1 MDQGRASISV
11 PHVVRGRFERGGAVS
26 HGRFATPKL
35 DLDALAWPRSEPGPA
50 FETPIREVIDFLV
63 EVGRALAFDRNP
75 WLQEALEASL
85 SVNDLGRR
93 ILETTYR
100 GLPHLFERDA
110 LAFQVEQEVG
120 WGAIDGWAEVRRPDG
135 RIARVRAFPPRLVH
149 VLAGNTPAVT
159 AATIVRGALS
169 KGVHLLK
176 LPSND
181 LFTASALLRSMALV
195 DPDHPTLRSFSAV
208 YWRGGDESVE
218 SPLLRAQFFDK
229 LVVWGGE
236 GSVRGALRYAGP
248 GFEVVSFDPKV
259 SISLVGRE
267 ALATEAARADAADR
281 AAADVAL
288 LNQDSCASSRFVF
301 VEGEADEVDAFC
313 AQLALALRQD
323 RPLSDG
329 LGPVPSADLLG
340 EVDGLRT
347 LAPYYRV
354 FGEADGGG
362 LVIRSEDPVD
372 FQLSAKT
379 VNVVPVA
386 HLADAVH
393 FANVA
398 TQTVGVLPSGRVAE
412 LRDALASAG
421 VQRIVTLGEIA
432 RHGVEGLPHDGFYPI
447 RRFMRWVLDD
457 AA

>member
-1 MDQGRASISV
+1 MDPGRAPISV
-11 PHVVRGRFERGGAVS
+11 AHVVRGRIEQGGGVS

-35 DLDALAWPRSEPGPA
+35 DLDALVWPRSEPGPA

-63 EVGRALAFDRNP
+63 EVGKALEFDRNP

-85 SVNDLGRR
+85 SVNALGRR

-100 GLPHLFERDA
+100 GLPRLFAREA
-110 LAFQVEQEVG
+110 LVFQVEQEVG
-120 WGAIDGWAEVRRPDG
+120 FEAIDGWAQVRRPDG
-135 RIARVRAFPPRLVH
+135 AIARVRAFPPRLVH

-159 AATIVRGALS
+159 AASVARGALS

-181 LFTASALLRSMALV
+181 LFTASALLRTMARV

-236 GSVRGALRYAGP
+236 ASVRGALRYAGP
-248 GFEVVSFDPKV
+248 GFEIVSFDPKV

-267 ALATEAARADAADR
+267 ALATEAARADAAER

-301 VEGEADEVDAFC
+301 AEGEAEQVDAFC
-313 AQLALALRQD
+313 AQLAAALRRD
-323 RPLSDG
+323 RPLADG
-329 LGPVPSADLLG
+329 RGPVPPAELQG
-340 EVDGLRT
+340 EVDALRP
-347 LAPYYRV
+347 LAPYYRI

-362 LVIRSEDPVD
+362 IVIRSEDPVD
-372 FQLSAKT
+372 FYPTAKT

-386 HLADAVH
+386 HLADAVR
-393 FANVA
+393 FASVA
-398 TQTVGVLPSGRVAE
+398 TQTVGVLPASRVPE

-421 VQRIVTLGEIA
+421 VQRIVTLGEIGT
-432 RHGVEGLPHDGFYPI
+432 HGVEGLPHDGFYPI